1 MNSKTL
7 LKCLCMCLAMFAIL
21 VNANAQDL
29 KSILTGV
36 AKAVVGDKATTSSSI
51 IGTWKYVGPQCQFE
65 SENLLAKAGGEVAAK
80 EVEEKM
86 QTVYDR
92 IGMSGCEYTF
102 NEDGTYSYTLKK
114 RTMSGTY
121 TFNDKEKTI
130 TMKGKLGVKTV
141 AHVTVTGNDMSLV
154 FNADKLMSVLKTIT
168 GTVSKVNSTAATI
181 KNQIILVLSVLR
193 KSDLPVLPPVRGC
206 PESLVWRR
214 HVLVPVWFRCSCTMN
229 RFS

>member
-121 TFNDKEKTI
+121 TFDDKEKTI

-154 FNADKLMSVLKTIT
+154 FNADKLMSVLNTIT

-181 KNQIILVLSVLR
+181 NSVAGSYDGLMLGF
-193 KSDLPVLPPVRGC
+193 DLKK
-206 PESLVWRR
+206 
-214 HVLVPVWFRCSCTMN
+214 
-229 RFS
+229 

>member
-154 FNADKLMSVLKTIT
+154 FNADKLMSVLKTNT
-168 GTVSKVNSTAATI
+168 RTVSKVNSTAATI
-181 KNQIILVLSVLR
+181 NSVAGSYDGLMLGF
-193 KSDLPVLPPVRGC
+193 DLKK
-206 PESLVWRR
+206 
-214 HVLVPVWFRCSCTMN
+214 
-229 RFS
+229 